1 MTLQLFSSTKNEVAL
16 LNEKSK
22 SLEHEMITDQHNFF
36 LESSGLRPFLDVLND
51 NTNTVFPL

>member
-1 MTLQLFSSTKNEVAL
+1 MTLQLFSSTKNEVEL

-22 SLEHEMITDQHNFF
+22 SLEREMIVDQHNFF
-36 LESSGLRPFLDVLND
+36 LDSSGLRPFLKVLND